1 MLAALVLFSGFPL
14 YWMLNTALS
23 QDSELYGQAQGWWP
37 HWERLADFGDLIGSV
52 PIFKWLTN
60 SVVIAG
66 GTTLLS
72 LVFAVLAGYALSR
85 FKFHGK
91 GAAGFLLFA
100 TQMLPE
106 ALLVV
111 PIYALFASLGLL
123 NGMGGLILA
132 NVAFTM
138 PVSVWIIKGAI
149 DAIPYEIEEAAAVDG
164 CPRVTILSLVLTPL
178 ILPSIAAAVINF
190 STDGTNS
197 PGQDVHR
204 RTRLACVRGLAPHW
218 PVLTS
223 LNSVRPQPCCSAPGL
238 IFPPVQRRIV
248 SAHAASVKVDHGK
261 AHYATSASASGTPRI
276 HDFSADV
283 DNGEFLLLGASG
295 SGKSTLLRIIAGL
308 TDASAGDIIFDNL
321 RVNRQ
326 SPRERDIAFVFQS
339 YALYPHLTVR
349 ENIAFPLALDRF
361 KGWHHIPGISA

>member
-1 MLAALVLFSGFPL
+1 MSTDQAQHSLRQAPSKRRLKAPGQRQFSKPFRYVMLAALVLFSGFPL

-23 QDSELYGQAQGWWP
+23 EDSELYGQAQGWWP
-37 HWERLADFGDLIGSV
+37 HWERLANLSDVIGSV

-60 SVVIAG
+60 SVIIAG

-72 LVFAVLAGYALSR
+72 LIFAVLAGYALSR

-149 DAIPYEIEEAAAVDG
+149 DAIPYEIEEAASVDG
-164 CPRVTILSLVLTPL
+164 CPRVTTLSLVLIPL
-178 ILPSIAAAVINF
+178 ILPSIAAAAVINF
-190 STDGTNS
+190 FDGWNEFL
-197 PGQDVHR
+197 
-204 RTRLACVRGLAPHW
+204 LAKTFIAERDLWPASVGLASFIGQY
-218 PVLTS
+218 LTS
-223 LNSVRPQPCCSAPGL
+223 LNSVMAAALLFTLPAL
-238 IFPPVQRRIV
+238 IFFLLVQRRIV
-248 SAHAASVKVDHGK
+248 SGLTAGSVKG
-261 AHYATSASASGTPRI
+261 
-276 HDFSADV
+276 
-283 DNGEFLLLGASG
+283 
-295 SGKSTLLRIIAGL
+295 
-308 TDASAGDIIFDNL
+308 
-321 RVNRQ
+321 
-326 SPRERDIAFVFQS
+326 
-339 YALYPHLTVR
+339 
-349 ENIAFPLALDRF
+349 
-361 KGWHHIPGISA
+361 

>member
-1 MLAALVLFSGFPL
+1 MTTKEAQPALRTAPHKRRLKAPGTRNFSKPVRYVMLAALVLFSGFPL

-37 HWERLADFGDLIGSV
+37 HWERLADLGDVIGSV

-60 SVVIAG
+60 SMVIAG

-85 FKFHGK
+85 FKFYGK

-111 PIYALFASLGLL
+111 PIYALFASMGLL

-178 ILPSIAAAVINF
+178 ILPSIAAAAVINF
-190 STDGTNS
+190 FDGWNEFL
-197 PGQDVHR
+197 
-204 RTRLACVRGLAPHW
+204 LAKTFIAERDLWPASVGLASFIGQY
-218 PVLTS
+218 LTS
-223 LNSVRPQPCCSAPGL
+223 LNSVMAAALLFTLPAL
-238 IFPPVQRRIV
+238 IFFLLVQRRIV
-248 SAHAASVKVDHGK
+248 SGLTAGSVKG
-261 AHYATSASASGTPRI
+261 
-276 HDFSADV
+276 
-283 DNGEFLLLGASG
+283 
-295 SGKSTLLRIIAGL
+295 
-308 TDASAGDIIFDNL
+308 
-321 RVNRQ
+321 
-326 SPRERDIAFVFQS
+326 
-339 YALYPHLTVR
+339 
-349 ENIAFPLALDRF
+349 
-361 KGWHHIPGISA
+361 

>member
-1 MLAALVLFSGFPL
+1 MSTDQAQHPLQQAPHKFRLKAPGQRQFSKPFRYLMLAALVLFSGFPL

-23 QDSELYGQAQGWWP
+23 EDSELYGQAQGWWP
-37 HWERLADFGDLIGSV
+37 HWERLANLSDVIGSV

-111 PIYALFASLGLL
+111 PIYALFASMGLL

-149 DAIPYEIEEAAAVDG
+149 DAIPYEIEEAASVDG
-164 CPRVTILSLVLTPL
+164 CPRVTTLSLVLIPL
-178 ILPSIAAAVINF
+178 ILPSIAAAAVINF
-190 STDGTNS
+190 FDGWNEFL
-197 PGQDVHR
+197 
-204 RTRLACVRGLAPHW
+204 LAKTFIAERDLWPASVGLASFIGQY
-218 PVLTS
+218 LTS
-223 LNSVRPQPCCSAPGL
+223 LNSVMAAALLFTLPAL
-238 IFPPVQRRIV
+238 IFFLLVQRRIV
-248 SAHAASVKVDHGK
+248 SGLTAGSVKG
-261 AHYATSASASGTPRI
+261 
-276 HDFSADV
+276 
-283 DNGEFLLLGASG
+283 
-295 SGKSTLLRIIAGL
+295 
-308 TDASAGDIIFDNL
+308 
-321 RVNRQ
+321 
-326 SPRERDIAFVFQS
+326 
-339 YALYPHLTVR
+339 
-349 ENIAFPLALDRF
+349 
-361 KGWHHIPGISA
+361 

>member
-1 MLAALVLFSGFPL
+1 MTTTHETQAPERTLTAGAPRLQPPGKRNFSKPVRYVMLAALVLFSGFPL
-14 YWMLNTALS
+14 YWMINTALS

-37 HWERLADFGDLIGSV
+37 HWERLGDLSDVIGSV

-60 SVVIAG
+60 SMVIAG

-85 FKFHGK
+85 FKFYGK

-149 DAIPYEIEEAAAVDG
+149 DAIPFEIEEAAAVDG
-164 CPRVTILSLVLTPL
+164 CPRFTILSLVLTPL
-178 ILPSIAAAVINF
+178 ILPSIAAAAVINF
-190 STDGTNS
+190 FDGWNEFL
-197 PGQDVHR
+197 
-204 RTRLACVRGLAPHW
+204 LAKTFIAERDLWPASVGLASFIGQY
-218 PVLTS
+218 LTS
-223 LNSVRPQPCCSAPGL
+223 LNSVMAAALLFTLPAL
-238 IFPPVQRRIV
+238 IFFLLVQRRIV
-248 SAHAASVKVDHGK
+248 SGLTAGSVKG
-261 AHYATSASASGTPRI
+261 
-276 HDFSADV
+276 
-283 DNGEFLLLGASG
+283 
-295 SGKSTLLRIIAGL
+295 
-308 TDASAGDIIFDNL
+308 
-321 RVNRQ
+321 
-326 SPRERDIAFVFQS
+326 
-339 YALYPHLTVR
+339 
-349 ENIAFPLALDRF
+349 
-361 KGWHHIPGISA
+361 